1 MADYSKHQK
10 KIINNYYEHRD
21 TAALQSLSEIV
32 SDLYLCESEKKAAG
46 LWSKAETALGKL
58 ETNPAQLRTVLESRD
73 VTKLAQLVQ
82 DLQG

>member
-10 KIINNYYEHRD
+10 KIINNFYEHRD

-32 SDLYLCESEKKAAG
+32 SDLYLCESEKKSAT
-46 LWSKAETALGKL
+46 LWQKAEAALGKL
-58 ETNPAQLRTVLESRD
+58 KTNPAQLRTVLDSRD